1 MNLLDNIFPAVSH
14 NGAIL
19 PVIFYEVRL
28 VKSDLLRFEKSEMKP
43 CTEAGTGTGTGTG
56 TICPDCRVKIS
67 SLIDRYTPQ
76 GSYIKFDS
84 S

>member
-1 MNLLDNIFPAVSH
+1 MNLLDNIFPAASH

-28 VKSDLLRFEKSEMKP
+28 VKSDLLRLEKSDMKP
-43 CTEAGTGTGTGTG
+43 WTEIGTGTGSR
-56 TICPDCRVKIS
+56 TICPDSRVKIS
-67 SLIDRYTPQ
+67 SLIDRYTPH